1 LPDFSES
8 KPRRILLVDDE
19 PSLLTVMEQ
28 YLRRL
33 GYEVV
38 ACRSGQQAWQ
48 LFEPEPSS
56 YALVLADA
64 TLPDLSGAELLLRM
78 LDRNPAICPLISS
91 GYPFDRSSLPA
102 QVRDRVDFL
111 QKPFTPKMLEDA
123 VIRLIGKPPAGPS
136 AGRTKP

>member
-8 KPRRILLVDDE
+8 TLCRVLLVDDE

-33 GYEVV
+33 GYQVV
-38 ACRSGQQAWQ
+38 ACCSGQQAWKLFQ
-48 LFEPEPSS
+48 LEPSS

-64 TLPDLSGAELLLRM
+64 TLPDLSGADLLLRM
-78 LDRNPAICPLISS
+78 LDRNSGICALISS

-102 QVRDRVDFL
+102 RVRDRVGFL
-111 QKPFTPKMLEDA
+111 QKPFTPGMLADA
-123 VIRLIGKPPAGPS
+123 VTRLVGKPPPG
-136 AGRTKP
+136 GTRL

>member
-1 LPDFSES
+1 MPGLSDR

-38 ACRSGQQAWQ
+38 GCRNGQQAWQ
-48 LFEPEPSS
+48 WFEPEPSS

-64 TLPDLSGAELLLRM
+64 TLPDISGDELLLRM
-78 LDRNPAICPLISS
+78 LDRNPSVCALISS
-91 GYPFDRSSLPA
+91 GYPFDCSSLPA
-102 QVRDRVDFL
+102 QVRDRAGFL
-111 QKPFTPKMLEDA
+111 QKPFTPKMLEEA
-123 VIRLIGKPPAGPS
+123 VTRLIGKAGP
-136 AGRTKP
+136 